1 MTYET
6 FKERIMD
13 AVNEALG
20 SGVKVIIQKV
30 QKNNG
35 LELDGLTI
43 MDSRTN
49 IAPTIYLNYYY
60 HLLSDGRRDL
70 QEIITDILET
80 YEEHR
85 QSSSIDVSFFTDFEK
100 VKEKI
105 LFKLINTEQN
115 TKLLD
120 EVPNISFLDLSII
133 FYYLFDSTDSGNA
146 TILIRKEHLKFWNVN
161 ADDLLNIAKE
171 NAPKLLHYTLNSM
184 FDILAGIESTEEILD
199 STDELLPM
207 YVLTNS
213 TKHFGAATMLYD
225 DVLKTFA
232 NKKNSDF
239 YILPSSV
246 HELILIP
253 AEVVEDPEY
262 LTAMVQQVNLEQV
275 PNEEI
280 LSDHAYYYNRTTN
293 QITF

>member
-6 FKERIMD
+6 FKERIID

-20 SGVKVIIQKV
+20 TGVKVTIQRV

-43 MDSRTN
+43 IDGRTN

-85 QSSSIDVSFFTDFEK
+85 MNSNIDLNFFTDFER
-100 VKEKI
+100 VKDKI
-105 LFKLINTEQN
+105 VFKLINTKQN
-115 TKLLD
+115 SKLL
-120 EVPNISFLDLSII
+120 EQIANINFLDLSIV
-133 FYYLFDSTDSGNA
+133 FYYLFDSTDSGSA
-146 TILIRKEHLKFWNVN
+146 TILIRNEHLNYWNV
-161 ADDLLNIAKE
+161 DTDTLFQYAKE
-171 NAPKLLHYTLNSM
+171 NTPKLLKSKLNSM
-184 FDILAGIESTEEILD
+184 MDILAGIESTEEILNC
-199 STDELLPM
+199 TDELLPM
-207 YVLTNS
+207 YVLTNH
-213 TKHFGAATMLYD
+213 TNMFGAATMLYD
-225 DVLKTFA
+225 NVLKSFA
-232 NKKNSDF
+232 DKKNSDF

-253 AEVVEDPEY
+253 ASTDMDSDY
-262 LTAMVQQVNLEQV
+262 LTSMVQEVNDTQV

-293 QITF
+293 QITY

>member
-20 SGVKVIIQKV
+20 TGVKVIIQKV

-43 MDSRTN
+43 MDNRTN

-85 QSSSIDVSFFTDFEK
+85 QSSSIDLSFFTDFEK

-120 EVPNISFLDLSII
+120 EVPHVSFLDLSII
-133 FYYLFDSTDSGNA
+133 FYYLYDSTDSGNA
-146 TILIRKEHLKFWNVN
+146 TILIRKEHLDFWKIN
-161 ADDLLNIAKE
+161 ADDLLQIAKE
-171 NAPKLLHYTLNSM
+171 NTPKLLPHTLNSM
-184 FDILAGIESTEEILD
+184 LDILAGIKAD
-199 STDELLPM
+199 VPMDTDDLLPM
-207 YVLTNS
+207 YVLTN
-213 TKHFGAATMLYD
+213 TTNNFGAAAMLYD
-225 DVLKTFA
+225 DVLKSFA
-232 NKKNSDF
+232 DRKNSDF

-253 AEVVEDPEY
+253 TDMVEDTEY
-262 LTAMVQQVNLEQV
+262 LTEMVQQVNIEQV
-275 PNEEI
+275 PDTEI
-280 LSDHAYYYNRTTN
+280 LSNHAYYYNRTTN
-293 QITF
+293 QITY

>member
-6 FKERIMD
+6 FKERIID

-20 SGVKVIIQKV
+20 TGVKVIIQKV

-43 MDSRTN
+43 MDNRTN

-85 QSSSIDVSFFTDFEK
+85 QSSSIDLSFFTDFEK

-120 EVPNISFLDLSII
+120 EVPSVSFLDLSII
-133 FYYLFDSTDSGNA
+133 FYYLFDSTDSSNA
-146 TILIRKEHLKFWNVN
+146 TILIRKEHLDFWKVN
-161 ADDLLNIAKE
+161 ADDLLHIAKE
-171 NAPKLLHYTLNSM
+171 NTPKLLPYTLNSM
-184 FDILAGIESTEEILD
+184 LDIIAGIKAD
-199 STDELLPM
+199 VPPMDTDELLPM
-207 YVLTNS
+207 YVLTNES
-213 TKHFGAATMLYD
+213 NSFGAAAMLYD
-225 DVLKTFA
+225 DVLKSFSDR
-232 NKKNSDF
+232 KISDF

-253 AEVVEDPEY
+253 ADMVEDTEY
-262 LTAMVQQVNLEQV
+262 LTEMVQQVNSEQV

-293 QITF
+293 QITY